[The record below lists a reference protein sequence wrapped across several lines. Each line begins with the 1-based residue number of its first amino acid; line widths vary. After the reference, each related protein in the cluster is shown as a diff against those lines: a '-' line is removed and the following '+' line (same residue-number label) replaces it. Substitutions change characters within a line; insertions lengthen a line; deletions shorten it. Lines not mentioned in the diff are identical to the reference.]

1 MSNKQQ
7 QRENTVTDTDTQEEI
22 ATLKA
27 DVAALKEEAAA
38 LRQQRDEE
46 VATLK
51 QQVAALAQQTAK
63 LMAHAAQTAAR
74 TGVASPVDEQ
84 AILLAARANERARQ
98 VTPPVRFGSSTPYDG
113 QSDRIDGKRRE
124 ALGK

>member
-1 MSNKQQ
+1 MTDTKEIVALKQQ
-7 QRENTVTDTDTQEEI
+7 LAALE
-22 ATLKA
+22 A
-27 DVAALKEEAAA
+27 DVAALKEELAA
-38 LRQQRDEE
+38 LRQRHDEE
-46 VATLK
+46 IPSLK
-51 QQVAALAQQTAK
+51 QQIAALAQQTAK
-63 LMAHAAQTAAR
+63 LMAHAAQNAAR
-74 TGVASPVDEQ
+74 TGTASPVDEQ